1 MYLVQ
6 NFVQDSYPSGDSS
19 FEKMLR
25 IIFERQG
32 ISSRKDA
39 SKITSDVELN
49 ICEDLFEKLDRGH
62 NFIIRTK
69 EIKIPMGFRYHY
81 FIMNAEGFIMD
92 VLAWLYVS
100 LEYDDPQIIQERDLG
115 RANPAPKNNEVS
127 LFSDENMPL
136 ILWSTVRAIF
146 LKNSELSRNYKK
158 EIAQIY
164 KEYLQNDG
172 TTPSQ
177 TLSRIFAIAVK
188 SLQRKKYLKEG
199 TRTPSTRGRER
210 SNELETYW
218 GLDGTRKKLK
228 QFEEILRQGRAK

>member
-1 MYLVQ
+1 MYLVK
-6 NFVQDSYPSGDSS
+6 NFVQDSYPSGDSP
-19 FEKMLR
+19 FERLLKD
-25 IIFERQG
+25 IFERQG

-39 SKITSDVELN
+39 SKITSEIELN
-49 ICEDLFEKLDRGH
+49 ICKELFEKIDRGH
-62 NFIIRTK
+62 NYIIRTR
-69 EIKIPMGFRYHY
+69 EVKIPVGFRYHY
-81 FIMNAEGFIMD
+81 FIMNDKGVIMD

-100 LEYDDPQIIQERDLG
+100 LEYEDPQIIQELDLG

-146 LKNSELSRNYKK
+146 LKGTELSRNYKK

-172 TTPSQ
+172 TTPAQ
-177 TLSRIFAIAVK
+177 TLSRIFAISVK

-199 TRTPSTRGRER
+199 TRQPSTRGRER

-218 GLDGTRKKLK
+218 GLEGTRKKLK
-228 QFEEILRQGRAK
+228 QFEEILRQGRSK